1 MKLKYIERTKKS
13 ANGHNR
19 DSCFV
24 IENVRLHFYY
34 DKELILKAAKLML
47 NCLNNDQV
55 YKFYKILSIETA
67 KDILDDLDHHQVY
80 EFAQKLIKNNA
91 LRAKRETNIET
102 SLLSCKDSCS
112 ANTWELNI

>member
-1 MKLKYIERTKKS
+1 
-13 ANGHNR
+13 
-19 DSCFV
+19 
-24 IENVRLHFYY
+24 
-34 DKELILKAAKLML
+34 ML
-47 NCLNNDQV
+47 DN
-55 YKFYKILSIETA
+55 
-67 KDILDDLDHHQVY
+67 LDHHQVY

>member
-1 MKLKYIERTKKS
+1 MVIIALILELTKK
-13 ANGHNR
+13 
-19 DSCFV
+19 
-24 IENVRLHFYY
+24 
-34 DKELILKAAKLML
+34 ML
-47 NCLNNDQV
+47 DN
-55 YKFYKILSIETA
+55 
-67 KDILDDLDHHQVY
+67 LDHHQVY